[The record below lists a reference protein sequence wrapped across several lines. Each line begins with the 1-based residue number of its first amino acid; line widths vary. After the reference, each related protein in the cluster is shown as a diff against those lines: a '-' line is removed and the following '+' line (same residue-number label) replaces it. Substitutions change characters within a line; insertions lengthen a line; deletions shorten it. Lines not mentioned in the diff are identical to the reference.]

1 MKNNATIT
9 TLFLDIGG
17 VLLTN
22 GWDRKARRLASD
34 TFNLDYEEL
43 NERHHLTFDTYEQG
57 KITLEEYL
65 DRLVFYTQRSFSRE
79 QFLDFMFSRSQPYP
93 EMIDLVCRL
102 KTRYGLKIAVVSN
115 EGRELTEYRIRT
127 FELDRYIDF
136 FIASS
141 FVHIRKPDEDIFRMA
156 LDISQVT
163 PHQVV
168 YIDDRPMFV
177 EVAKGLGIH
186 GIVHTGIEST
196 REQLALFGLGTENA
210 ECCSEGRRTCKS
222 E

>member
-1 MKNNATIT
+1 MKKNATIT

-22 GWDRKARRLASD
+22 GWDRKARRLASE
-34 TFNLDYEEL
+34 TFSLDYEEM

-57 KITLEEYL
+57 KITLDEYL
-65 DRLVFYTQRSFSRE
+65 DRLVFYTDRSFSRE

-127 FELDRYIDF
+127 FELGRYIDF
-136 FIASS
+136 FVASC

-163 PHQVV
+163 PQQVL

-177 EVAKGLGIH
+177 EVAKVLGIR
-186 GIVHTGIEST
+186 GLVHTGVEST
-196 REQLALFGLGTENA
+196 QEQLAMFGLATENT
-210 ECCSEGRRTCKS
+210 ECRGEGRRTCKS